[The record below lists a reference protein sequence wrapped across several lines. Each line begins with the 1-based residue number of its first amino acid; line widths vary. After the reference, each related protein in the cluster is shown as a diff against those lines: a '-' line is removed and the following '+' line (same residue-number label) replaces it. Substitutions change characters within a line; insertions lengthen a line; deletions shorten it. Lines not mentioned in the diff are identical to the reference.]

1 MTPSTPICWALGI
14 GLAWAVFVF
23 FVPVDRWLLE
33 FLNRRRKR
41 LKELEDRV
49 TAIEHKLEATPRD

>member
-14 GLAWAVFVF
+14 GLAWAIFVT
-23 FVPVDRWLLE
+23 FVPIDRWLID
-33 FLNRRRKR
+33 FLNRKRMR

-49 TAIEHKLEATPRD
+49 TAIERKLETTQHD